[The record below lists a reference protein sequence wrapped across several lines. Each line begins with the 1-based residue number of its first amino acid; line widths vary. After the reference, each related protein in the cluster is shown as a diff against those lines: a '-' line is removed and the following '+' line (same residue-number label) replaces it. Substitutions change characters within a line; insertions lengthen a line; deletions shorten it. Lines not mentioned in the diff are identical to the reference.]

1 MRLIGWLASSAGAI
15 AFAGLVALPATAA
28 ADTMD
33 PAFNRLVHPLA
44 RGCLARGPD
53 GTGAFYN
60 PRSGFS
66 RCVPDN
72 GAFAKLV
79 AQYGFAIAPTAM
91 HSARSTGFGGFEFSV
106 EADYTHID
114 SGTDYWKLGTQ
125 GPQDPTTKRF
135 SIENRSPDSMLQLY
149 SVKIRKGFP
158 FGLELGGQVGYL
170 ANTSIVSGGAD
181 VRLSLLEGF
190 RAHIPGIF
198 PDLAVGGS
206 VRTITGTEQLQLTV
220 AGFDAQLSKQLPIA
234 GTVQLTPY
242 VGYSWVRIFGDSGLV
257 DFTPNTDALNSCGYA
272 GPNTP
277 GTAGAKAP
285 YDGQPI
291 CKNGSSADFNNTAV
305 FNAVRLT
312 RHRLDFGLQLRVQV
326 VKLGVHL
333 ITDLINPEDANQG
346 PDYQISQDPV
356 NDPSGSKGTENK
368 FAGLPK
374 QWTLAFELGAIF

>member
-1 MRLIGWLASSAGAI
+1 MRLTGWLKLGAGAL
-15 AFAGLVALPATAA
+15 ALAGLVALPAKAA

-33 PAFNRLVHPLA
+33 PALNRLVHPLA
-44 RGCLARGPD
+44 RGCLAKGPD

-66 RCVPDN
+66 RCVPDDA
-72 GAFAKLV
+72 AFAKLV
-79 AQYGFAIAPTAM
+79 AQYGFAVAPTAM
-91 HSARSTGFGGFEFSV
+91 RSARSTGFGGFEFSL
-106 EADYTHID
+106 EADYTKID
-114 SGTDYWKLGTQ
+114 NNASYWREGTQ
-125 GPQDPTTKRF
+125 GPQDPTTKRY
-135 SIENRSPDSMLQLY
+135 SVENRSPDSMLQLY

-170 ANTSIVSGGAD
+170 AHTSIITGGAD

-198 PDLAVGGS
+198 PDVAVGGS

-220 AGFDAQLSKQLPIA
+220 AGFDAQISKQIPIA

-242 VGYSWVRIFGDSGLV
+242 VGYSWIRIFGDSGLV
-257 DFTPNTDALNSCGYA
+257 DFTPNTDALSACGYA
-272 GPNTP
+272 GPNLP

-291 CKNGSSADFNNTAV
+291 CKNGTAADFNNTVV
-305 FNAVRLT
+305 FNPVRLT
-312 RHRLDFGLQLRVQV
+312 RHRLDFGLQLRIQV
-326 VKLGVHL
+326 VKLAAHF
-333 ITDLINPEDANQG
+333 ITDLVNPEDANQG
-346 PDYQISQDPV
+346 ADYAISKDPV
-356 NDPSGSKGTENK
+356 NDPSGAKGTESK

-374 QWTLAFELGAIF
+374 QWTLAFELGAVF